1 MSRPEPV
8 WCLGVSS
15 EKDERSKIRA
25 ALKLVEQLQ
34 RATGQRDI
42 IEVVQSECR
51 EARPDFDE
59 LFALLKKLR
68 IVEVLAPESPQ
79 EDKLVVRVMM
89 MKFTTMKEEMEQE
102 DTREVHRQVT
112 VNGEKIDLRSP
123 TNYMIA
129 TASPSALAMEIR
141 TQLFNLRNA
150 PEMRTRI
157 GSEMRL
163 RRIALLRW
171 NDIPVSQ
178 REEIEQALMSH
189 EKWRILRKGKS
200 SARKSSK

>member
-15 EKDERSKIRA
+15 EKDEPSRIRA

-42 IEVVQSECR
+42 MDVVQSEWR

-59 LFALLKKLR
+59 LFALAKKLG
-68 IVEVLAPESPQ
+68 IVEVLTLEKQPE
-79 EDKLVVRVMM
+79 DTLRVRVK
-89 MKFTTMKEEMEQE
+89 MKFYTMKDETEQE
-102 DTREVHRQVT
+102 DTRAVHRQVT